1 MIEVLHCVR
10 LFYSHI
16 ILNFFFFFFR
26 LITEMC
32 EIESSVKQ
40 CADTPADTAAG
51 ALTWWRCAGNANG
64 GGGSSEIALFSLSVD
79 LHCRL

>member
-1 MIEVLHCVR
+1 
-10 LFYSHI
+10 
-16 ILNFFFFFFR
+16 
-26 LITEMC
+26 MC

-51 ALTWWRCAGNANG
+51 ALKWWRCAGNANG